1 MGKSEKGIDGE
12 EQGMDRGL
20 KDRLLILL
28 VTCRRDTFRGS
39 CLTRVFKDQE
49 RLARHRRDMES
60 KERAGREGA

>member
-20 KDRLLILL
+20 EDRLLILL
-28 VTCRRDTFRGS
+28 VTCRRATCRRS
-39 CLTRVFKDQE
+39 CLTRVFKGEE

-60 KERAGREGA
+60 EERAGREGA